1 MGQNGFP
8 RSARELHYDNLAPRI
23 GFTYGVN
30 EKTVVRSGF
39 GIVFIDQSGITTPFT
54 VPQFPFIQNV
64 AQKTGDSVNAAF
76 TLSEGAVLWHRF
88 PLTPGRGAGPERVY
102 TVTRTLG
109 SGYVQ
114 QWNLAVQRAVT
125 SNLSFDI
132 AYVGSHIVRVGLPDM
147 NLNQLT
153 EAQLTQGSTALQAP
167 VTNPYFGQI
176 PTSSSI
182 GGKTI
187 TLAQSIKTVSAIF

>member
-1 MGQNGFP
+1 MRRRWCGRGLGLCLSTSRGLRRRLRF
-8 RSARELHYDNLAPRI
+8 
-23 GFTYGVN
+23 
-30 EKTVVRSGF
+30 
-39 GIVFIDQSGITTPFT
+39 
-54 VPQFPFIQNV
+54 PQFPFIQNV
-64 AQKTGDSVNAAF
+64 AQKTGDSVNCGVYVV
-76 TLSEGAVLWHRF
+76 EGAVCGADSADS
-88 PLTPGRGAGPERVY
+88 GRGAGPDVY

-167 VTNPYFGQI
+167 VTNPYFRADSFFFVDWWKDDVRWRSRSNRI
-176 PTSSSI
+176 RD
-182 GGKTI
+182 
-187 TLAQSIKTVSAIF
+187 F